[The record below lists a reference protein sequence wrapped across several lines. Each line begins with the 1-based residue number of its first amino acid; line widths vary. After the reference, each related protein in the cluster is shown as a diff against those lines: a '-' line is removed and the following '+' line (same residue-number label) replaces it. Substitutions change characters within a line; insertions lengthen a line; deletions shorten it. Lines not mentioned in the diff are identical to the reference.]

1 MPSPHVDFQSRVGAG
16 AQQLDVAWTAERA
29 ERVRVGIVQR
39 HQAVMRRRKLL
50 RAGGLATL
58 FLAALWLPRV
68 GWLRPGLPTEPQTLV
83 RGVST
88 SSDAEAGHAE
98 AARKVAP
105 MVSAA
110 EASRSSSLR
119 LADGCSA
126 RPRDNSA
133 VAVREE
139 SASRILVELLRG
151 GAEFVVPPSADR
163 LFRVAAG
170 DVFVESS
177 ESQFSV
183 DKQPVGESDAQ
194 TLRVAVAVTAGRV
207 RVLWVGQQAVLVA
220 GERVEF
226 QVTERTHDF
235 SPSAGQGRLAPV
247 PAPAESATI
256 ASARAALSVAGK
268 PAVGASRSAGSTTV
282 KVGWRQ
288 LARSGDFEQAYQQA
302 FGPARPASTRS
313 HSLRPADVVLSPLL
327 PARPDPADLLL
338 LADVARMS
346 QHPASA
352 VAPLRRLLDQYGED
366 PRAPLAAFTLGR
378 VLLDDMGQPREAAE
392 SFQRTQALDAEG
404 PLSHDALAR
413 EVEAWSRAGDLSR
426 ARERA
431 REYIRR
437 YPSGRRMA
445 AVRRLADLPAAS
457 ATTSGPVTGPGSG
470 LE

>member
-1 MPSPHVDFQSRVGAG
+1 MPSPHMDFQSRVGVG
-16 AQQLDVAWTAERA
+16 AQQLDVAWTPERA

-39 HQAVMRRRKLL
+39 HQAVVRRRKLL
-50 RAGGLATL
+50 RTGGLATL
-58 FLAALWLPRV
+58 FLAALWLPRI
-68 GWLRPGLPTEPQTLV
+68 GSLRPAQPIDPQAMV

-88 SSDAEAGHAE
+88 PTAANAGHAE
-98 AARKVAP
+98 PVRSVAP
-105 MVSAA
+105 MVNAA

-139 SASRILVELLRG
+139 SASRVLVELLRG
-151 GAEFVVPPSADR
+151 GAEFVVPPKSDR

-170 DVFVESS
+170 EVFVESS

-183 DKQPVGESDAQ
+183 DKQPVGESAAQ

-207 RVLWVGQQAVLVA
+207 RVLWAGQQAVLVA

-226 QVTERTHDF
+226 QVTERTRDF
-235 SPSAGQGRLAPV
+235 SPRAGQGSLAPV
-247 PAPAESATI
+247 PTPAESAATV
-256 ASARAALSVAGK
+256 SARASLTAADK
-268 PAVGASRSAGSTTV
+268 RAVGTERGIGSMTA

-302 FGPARPASTRS
+302 FVPARPASVRS
-313 HSLRPADVVLSPLL
+313 HAGRPADVVLSPLL
-327 PARPDPADLLL
+327 PAHPDPADLML

-352 VAPLRRLLDQYGED
+352 VAPLRRLLDQHSED

-392 SFQRTQALDAEG
+392 SFQRTQALDAHG
-404 PLSHDALAR
+404 PLCHDALAR
-413 EVEAWSRAGDLSR
+413 EVEAWSRAGDLSQ

-457 ATTSGPVTGPGSG
+457 ATTSGPATGLAGG